1 MFISMQL
8 IILKMHKIQQKAG
21 ILSEA
26 LPYIQKYSGKIFVI
40 KYGGNAM
47 TYKEIQKKVMA
58 DIALLKHVGINPVI
72 VHGGGPKISK
82 EMQKAHIK
90 PKFVNGLRYTDD
102 KTMGIVKKVSVEI
115 NGEIVQMLKT
125 AGCKAEDITSGLVT
139 SKVKDKKLGLV
150 GEIVKVDKGK
160 VLEKIKKGIIP
171 VISPVGYDGS
181 NYNNINADTVA
192 TKVAET
198 IDAEKLTILTNVDG
212 VYENGKLISH
222 LSIKDANLGIKKGV
236 ISKGMIPKVLA
247 CVHAVNKGVGKA
259 HLIDGTMEH
268 SLLLEIF
275 TDKGIGTEI
284 VK

>member
-47 TYKEIQKKVMA
+47 TDKEIQKKVMA

>member
-1 MFISMQL
+1 
-8 IILKMHKIQQKAG
+8 MHKIQQKAG

-26 LPYIQKYSGKIFVI
+26 LPYIQKYSGTIFVI

-47 TYKEIQKKVMA
+47 TDKEVQKKVMG

-102 KTMGIVKKVSVEI
+102 KTMNIVKKVSVEI
-115 NGEIVQMLKT
+115 NGEIVQMLKI
-125 AGCKAEDITSGLVT
+125 AGCKAEDVTSGLIT

-150 GEIVKVDKGK
+150 GEIVKVDKSK

-198 IDAEKLTILTNVDG
+198 IGAEKLTILTNVDG

-222 LSIKDANLGIKKGV
+222 LSIKDANSGIKKGV

-284 VK
+284 VKKNGV